1 MIFTIVLFALGLI
14 ALIWSANLFIDGAAS
29 IAKFYKVSPLL
40 IGILIVGFGTSAP
53 ELLVSAISAYQG
65 SPGLAMGNAYG
76 SNIANIALILG
87 ISAIVHPIT
96 VHSKILRKEL
106 PVLLLL
112 SIIAGLQ
119 ILDGNLSRMNALFLL
134 IMFALLIVWTLKQ
147 TFKESNDALGQN
159 VSTDCCIPSL
169 NIKKAWIWLIAGLT
183 ILIASSRLLVATAT
197 SIATFFGVSE
207 LVIGLT
213 IIALGTSLPELASCL
228 CAIRKGEYDLALGN
242 VLGSNLFNTLAVV
255 GIAGIIHPFSVETIV
270 IRRDILLM
278 IVLTLLLFIFGY
290 GITGKQ
296 GKINRLEGIL
306 LCCIYIGYLTALVLS
321 VLS

>member
-296 GKINRLEGIL
+296 GKINRLEGVL

>member
-197 SIATFFGVSE
+197 SIANFFGVSE

-296 GKINRLEGIL
+296 GKINRLEGVL

>member
-147 TFKESNDALGQN
+147 AFKESNDALGQN

-197 SIATFFGVSE
+197 SIANFFGVSE

-296 GKINRLEGIL
+296 GKINRLEGVL